1 MNDHDPENLRATDR
15 KMRTSQATI
24 AMPNGS
30 HQQLGQHTRCNIL
43 PHAVAPLCAKPTVD
57 TGACLIDGFFLL
69 TFLSVRTNFHNAFE
83 YRAESCALP
92 APAGRVTV
100 PGSGSGIHEQLTDNR
115 QPGLRTVLSHVVIC
129 SE

>member
-57 TGACLIDGFFLL
+57 TGACLIDAGFDVDFLL
-69 TFLSVRTNFHNAFE
+69 R
-83 YRAESCALP
+83 ALP
-92 APAGRVTV
+92 QPIRLVYFKYCYLTSYPISAILTREVAPQFG
-100 PGSGSGIHEQLTDNR
+100 
-115 QPGLRTVLSHVVIC
+115 
-129 SE
+129 

>member
-43 PHAVAPLCAKPTVD
+43 PHAVAPVCAKPTVD
-57 TGACLIDGFFLL
+57 TVACLIDAVFEFSAPRLLSPGFSRLPQFTLLLCFLL
-69 TFLSVRTNFHNAFE
+69 FVGPFE
-83 YRAESCALP
+83 Q
-92 APAGRVTV
+92 
-100 PGSGSGIHEQLTDNR
+100 I
-115 QPGLRTVLSHVVIC
+115 GLLVKY
-129 SE
+129 

>member
-43 PHAVAPLCAKPTVD
+43 PHAVAPVCAKPTVD
-57 TGACLIDGFFLL
+57 TVACLIDAVFEFSAPRLL
-69 TFLSVRTNFHNAFE
+69 PVACPLFCAAQNAISFVFSRFRTL
-83 YRAESCALP
+83 CQKP
-92 APAGRVTV
+92 
-100 PGSGSGIHEQLTDNR
+100 PGVWYPTS
-115 QPGLRTVLSHVVIC
+115 LRKK
-129 SE
+129 

>member
-57 TGACLIDGFFLL
+57 TGACLIDAVL
-69 TFLSVRTNFHNAFE
+69 TFLSSGKVAAKATDETFPA
-83 YRAESCALP
+83 ASALNRREP
-92 APAGRVTV
+92 DAKSFPV
-100 PGSGSGIHEQLTDNR
+100 IHLHT
-115 QPGLRTVLSHVVIC
+115 I
-129 SE
+129 

>member
-57 TGACLIDGFFLL
+57 TGACLIDAGFCLFFLFRSVEFPQLIRITYFLILL
-69 TFLSVRTNFHNAFE
+69 TLATFRNTMPFVYA
-83 YRAESCALP
+83 
-92 APAGRVTV
+92 APAR
-100 PGSGSGIHEQLTDNR
+100 SIS
-115 QPGLRTVLSHVVIC
+115 LSPA
-129 SE
+129 